1 MKYYS
6 EVLDELFDTEEAAF
20 AAEKEHK
27 ESIAQ
32 QHVIDNL
39 YNEIIRMV
47 GSVERRYDFIVG
59 TSISSDT
66 SDDNGRYIKHTL
78 NIHIFTKR

>member
-39 YNEIIRMV
+39 FNEIIRMV
-47 GSVERRYDFIVG
+47 GSAESRYDFIVG

-66 SDDNGRYIKHTL
+66 SDDGGKYIKHTF
-78 NIHIFTKR
+78 NIGIYTKR